1 MTEKKSVQL
10 TGNQLMQLA
19 QQERQKLNEISQRAN
34 QFRNFKTELRAAKDT
49 LEELS
54 QNKKGDKIMINLGAG
69 IYVNASID
77 NTETATTGLSGNI
90 FKEKK
95 ITEITK
101 TLAKKIESI
110 DKTMVQVI
118 EDQQKTISR
127 LTQLENII
135 SAGKQHMQKQQQ

>member
-1 MTEKKSVQL
+1 MTEQKIQL
-10 TGNQLMQLA
+10 TGNQLVQLA
-19 QQERQKLNEISQRAN
+19 QQERKKLAEINQRAN

-49 LEELS
+49 LEEIS

-69 IYVNASID
+69 IYINASVD

-95 ITEITK
+95 ISEITK

-127 LTQLENII
+127 VTQLENII
-135 SAGKQHMQKQQQ
+135 SAGKQHMQKQQK